1 MKQRASIVKTA
12 YRAMATATLSM
23 LLCSCISSG
32 GIRPHETALNPASL
46 DAGNAIHTTRQDA
59 AWPSDRWWR
68 EWNDPQLDTLVDDAT
83 AGNPGLKEAQ
93 ARIDNARFQAQIAGA
108 SELPQASVGGNF
120 ERQRFARYNTPAP
133 PGGTTVWNNSITGDL
148 SYDLDLWGKERAI
161 REGALDAVQAS
172 VADDRFAV
180 VELQTAVVRAY
191 VQLALQYAL
200 LDAYQSVQAE
210 EQRTLDIAQ
219 RRLAAGIGSRL
230 EVSQATTQAA
240 MSVTKVQEAQ
250 QQLAL
255 SRIDIAAL
263 AGKGAGYGDTLK
275 RPALALNVPIALPA
289 SLPVDLIGHRPDI
302 VAQRWRVLAAEKGMA
317 AAHAAFYPNIDLL
330 ATASLGSAATFGG
343 FFNLLNS
350 NGAGHSLGAA
360 ISLPIFDGGRLRGEY
375 GVAVSDRDAA
385 VDAYN
390 AAIVDAMRGVAA
402 QVTSL
407 RSLDA
412 QQASIDST
420 LDAARDAYRLADSG
434 YRNGITEFLN
444 VLVAQDAQLEQEERL
459 AGVQAKRLDAW
470 ALLMKELGGG
480 FAATAAD
487 RAAMEPDHARRN

>member
-1 MKQRASIVKTA
+1 MKQRVSFLNRACRALSTA
-12 YRAMATATLSM
+12 ALCV
-23 LLCSCISSG
+23 LLCSCINAG
-32 GIRPHETALNPASL
+32 GIRPHETELNPASL
-46 DAGNAIHTTRQDA
+46 DPGNAIRTTRQDA
-59 AWPSDRWWR
+59 AWPTDDWWSQ
-68 EWNDPQLDTLVDDAT
+68 WNDPQLDALVKDAT

-93 ARIDNARFQAQIAGA
+93 ARIDNARFQAQVAGA
-108 SELPQASVGGNF
+108 AELPQVGASGNF
-120 ERQRFARYNTPAP
+120 ERQRFARYTTPAP
-133 PGGTTVWNNSITGDL
+133 PGGTTVWDNSATAGL
-148 SYDLDLWGKERAI
+148 SYDLDLWGKNRAI

-200 LDAYQSVQAE
+200 LDADQAVQQE
-210 EQRTLDIAQ
+210 EQHTLDIAKA
-219 RRLAAGIGSRL
+219 RFEAGIGSGL
-230 EVSQATTQAA
+230 DVSQATTQAA
-240 MSVTKVQEAQ
+240 MSVTKVQETQ

-302 VAQRWRVLAAEKGMA
+302 VAQRWRVLANEKGMA
-317 AAHAAFYPNIDLL
+317 AAHAAFYPDINLL

-343 FFNLLNS
+343 FFNLLSS

-407 RSLDA
+407 HALDE
-412 QQASIDST
+412 QQASTHTT
-420 LDAARDAYRLADSG
+420 LDAARDAYRLAESG

-444 VLVAQDAQLEQEERL
+444 VLAAQNAQQEQEERL
-459 AGVQAKRLDAW
+459 ADVEAERLDAW

-487 RAAMEPDHARRN
+487 RAAMEPDNAR

>member
-1 MKQRASIVKTA
+1 
-12 YRAMATATLSM
+12 
-23 LLCSCISSG
+23 
-32 GIRPHETALNPASL
+32 
-46 DAGNAIHTTRQDA
+46 
-59 AWPSDRWWR
+59 
-68 EWNDPQLDTLVDDAT
+68 
-83 AGNPGLKEAQ
+83 
-93 ARIDNARFQAQIAGA
+93 
-108 SELPQASVGGNF
+108 
-120 ERQRFARYNTPAP
+120 
-133 PGGTTVWNNSITGDL
+133 
-148 SYDLDLWGKERAI
+148 
-161 REGALDAVQAS
+161 
-172 VADDRFAV
+172 
-180 VELQTAVVRAY
+180 
-191 VQLALQYAL
+191 
-200 LDAYQSVQAE
+200 
-210 EQRTLDIAQ
+210 
-219 RRLAAGIGSRL
+219 
-230 EVSQATTQAA
+230 
-240 MSVTKVQEAQ
+240 VTKVQEAQ

-275 RPALALNVPIALPA
+275 RPALALNVPIALPT

-302 VAQRWRVLAAEKGMA
+302 VAQRWRVLADEKGMA

-343 FFNLLNS
+343 FLNLLSS

-407 RSLDA
+407 HALDG
-412 QQASIDST
+412 QQGSIEST

-444 VLVAQDAQLEQEERL
+444 VLAAQNAQLEQEERL
-459 AGVQAKRLDAW
+459 ADVEAKRLDAW

-487 RAAMEPDHARRN
+487 RAAMEPDHASRN

>member
-1 MKQRASIVKTA
+1 MKPHLSALLAACRSLSIASLCV
-12 YRAMATATLSM
+12 M
-23 LLCSCISSG
+23 LCSCITSG
-32 GIRPHETALNPASL
+32 GIRPHETELNPTSL
-46 DAGNAIHTTRQDA
+46 DAGQAIRTTRQDA
-59 AWPSDRWWR
+59 AWPTGDWWR
-68 EWNDPQLDTLVDDAT
+68 AWGDPQLDRLVDDAT

-93 ARIDNARFQAQIAGA
+93 ARIDNARFQAQVAGA
-108 SELPQASVGGNF
+108 DELPQVDISGNF
-120 ERQRFARYNTPAP
+120 ARQRFARDTTPAP
-133 PGGTTVWNNSITGDL
+133 PGGTTVWNNSVSAGL
-148 SYDLDLWGKERAI
+148 SYDLDLWGKNRAI
-161 REGALDAVQAS
+161 RAGALDAVQAS

-200 LDAYQSVQAE
+200 LDAYQAVQQQ
-210 EQRTLDIAQ
+210 EQQTLDIAQ
-219 RRLAAGIGSRL
+219 RRLEAGIGSRL
-230 EVSQATTQAA
+230 EVSQAKTQLTA
-240 MSVTKVQEAQ
+240 SLTKVQQAQ

-263 AGKGAGYGDTLK
+263 AGKGAGYGDTLA
-275 RPALALNVPIALPA
+275 RPALALSEPIALPA

-302 VAQRWRVLAAEKGMA
+302 VAQRWRVLATEKGMA

-343 FFNLLNS
+343 FFNLLS
-350 NGAGHSLGAA
+350 SDGAGHSLGAA
-360 ISLPIFDGGRLRGEY
+360 ISLPIFDGGRLRGQY

-407 RSLDA
+407 HALDA
-412 QQASIDST
+412 QQVSIDAT
-420 LDAARDAYRLADSG
+420 LDAAREAYRLADAG
-434 YRNGITEFLN
+434 YRSGITEFLN
-444 VLVAQDAQLEQEERL
+444 VLAAQNALQEQEERL
-459 AGVQAKRLDAW
+459 ADVEARRLDAW

-487 RAAMEPDHARRN
+487 RAAMEPDHASRN

>member
-1 MKQRASIVKTA
+1 MISRAHMRNTVC
-12 YRAMATATLSM
+12 RALSAGTFCL
-23 LLCSCISSG
+23 LLCSCITSG
-32 GIRPHETALNPASL
+32 GIRPHETSLNPASL
-46 DAGNAIHTTRQDA
+46 DPGNAIRATRQDA
-59 AWPSDRWWR
+59 AWPTDSWWR
-68 EWNDPQLDTLVDDAT
+68 QWGDPQLDTLVSEAT

-93 ARIDNARFQAQIAGA
+93 ARIDNARYQAQVAGA
-108 SELPQASVGGNF
+108 AEAPQASVGGDFN
-120 ERQRFARYNTPAP
+120 RQRFARYTTPAP
-133 PGGTTVWNNSITGDL
+133 PGGTTVWNNSVAADL
-148 SYDLDLWGKERAI
+148 SYDLDLWGKNRAI

-200 LDAYQSVQAE
+200 LDAYQQVQDQ
-210 EQRTLDIAQ
+210 EQHTLDIAK
-219 RRLAAGIGSRL
+219 RRLEAGIGSRL

-263 AGKGAGYGDTLK
+263 AGKGAGYGDSLK
-275 RPALALNVPIALPA
+275 RPALALDVPIALPA

-302 VAQRWRVLAAEKGMA
+302 VAARWRVLATEKGIA
-317 AAHAAFYPNIDLL
+317 AAHAAFYPDINLL

-343 FFNLLNS
+343 FFNLLSS

-360 ISLPIFDGGRLRGEY
+360 ISLPVFDGGRLRGEY
-375 GVAVSDRDAA
+375 GVAVSERDAA

-407 RSLDA
+407 RALDA
-412 QQASIDST
+412 QQASIDNT
-420 LDAARDAYRLADSG
+420 LDAANDAWRLAQSG

-444 VLVAQDAQLEQEERL
+444 VLAAQNALLAQQERR
-459 AGVQAKRLDAW
+459 AGVQAERLDAW

-487 RAAMEPDHARRN
+487 RAAMEPDHAR

>member
-1 MKQRASIVKTA
+1 MKQRVSVLNDACRALSTA
-12 YRAMATATLSM
+12 ALCV

-32 GIRPHETALNPASL
+32 GILPHETGLSPASL
-46 DAGNAIHTTRQDA
+46 DPGNAIRATRQA
-59 AWPSDRWWR
+59 ADWPADDWWSQ
-68 EWNDPQLDTLVDDAT
+68 WNDPQLDMLVKDAT

-93 ARIDNARFQAQIAGA
+93 ARIDNARFQAQVAGA
-108 SELPQASVGGNF
+108 AELPQVNASGNF
-120 ERQRFARYNTPAP
+120 ERQRFARYTTPAP
-133 PGGTTVWNNSITGDL
+133 PGGTTVWNNSATAGL
-148 SYDLDLWGKERAI
+148 SYDLDLWGKNRAI

-200 LDAYQSVQAE
+200 LDADLAVQQE
-210 EQRTLDIAQ
+210 EQHTLDIAKA
-219 RRLAAGIGSRL
+219 RLEAGIGSRL
-230 EVSQATTQAA
+230 DVSQATTQAA
-240 MSVTKVQEAQ
+240 MSVTRGQETQ

-289 SLPVDLIGHRPDI
+289 MLPFDLIGHRPDI
-302 VAQRWRVLAAEKGMA
+302 VAQRWRVLATEKGMA
-317 AAHAAFYPNIDLL
+317 AAHAAFYPNINLL

-343 FFNLLNS
+343 FFNLLSS

-360 ISLPIFDGGRLRGEY
+360 ISMPIFDGGRLRGEY

-407 RSLDA
+407 QALDE
-412 QQASIDST
+412 QQVSTQST
-420 LDAARDAYRLADSG
+420 LDAARDAYRLAESG

-444 VLVAQDAQLEQEERL
+444 VLAAQNAQQEQEERL
-459 AGVQAKRLDAW
+459 ADVEAKRLDAW

-487 RAAMEPDHARRN
+487 RAAMEPDNAR